1 MDFLRNPKKWWISG
15 GGWLP
20 PPNEKIG
27 LKNRPELKTKLFF
40 DFVNQT
46 KPLATHR
53 FWSTRLISIVSKP
66 NKVEVVV
73 VVFCQ
78 KNLGLTFLGHGL
90 FLDQKPNFF

>member
-1 MDFLRNPKKWWISG
+1 MIT
-15 GGWLP
+15 
-20 PPNEKIG
+20 PPNAKIG
-27 LKNRPELKTKLFF
+27 LKNGANRPELKTKLFF

-78 KNLGLTFLGHGL
+78 K
-90 FLDQKPNFF
+90 KS